1 MTVNSIAKV
10 CTTIGMMY
18 QLVLS
23 LQTTITSHHQNS
35 KWGKLFQW
43 ISKRIVVI
51 IVVVGSL
58 SHSLAPNWMR
68 SRSLMYDM
76 SWMRGQA
83 IVLFAL
89 NFIFMLHLLYNGPM
103 ECPLPFCRDEILRAK
118 VSSRRTKDLGAPF
131 QFVNRFIIYGVIKSV
146 FKEQIHRFHN
156 QSLGYQSLIDV
167 LKLTSLEWDQPAIL
181 RTKAFTSQTE
191 VGSWLS
197 A

>member
-1 MTVNSIAKV
+1 MVDTLKYWPFLTSFSFNYSCLKIKFANDWIKTRNSGVGGNRFTNWVNSIAKV

-146 FKEQIHRFHN
+146 FKE
-156 QSLGYQSLIDV
+156 
-167 LKLTSLEWDQPAIL
+167 
-181 RTKAFTSQTE
+181 
-191 VGSWLS
+191 
-197 A
+197 